1 MICVII
7 GMKCE
12 VLIMNVSSALCMISG
27 ALIVLGLMLQIM
39 PALIRYLHKIK
50 FGQTERDEGLESHKK
65 KNGTPTMGGLA
76 FILVPS
82 IVYVI
87 FALFSPFRLDMN
99 TGIILL
105 AYIGYGL
112 IGFIDDYIIV
122 VKKNNEGLKPGVK
135 FTMQSVLAIV
145 FFLLYRSVS
154 STGVW
159 IPVLDKTIDLGFLY
173 FILVFFMFT
182 AETNAVNLTDGVD
195 GLCAGLMAIALVPF
209 VLFAMLEGVPNVA
222 FLLLLVV
229 FALLGYL
236 VYNLHPARI
245 FMGDTGSLALGG
257 LIAAAAMV
265 LKQELLLIVIGFV
278 FVAEVL
284 SVIIQ
289 VTHFKRTKKRIFL
302 MAPLH
307 HHFEKSGWDENKVVR
322 NFWTAG
328 ILCAL
333 LGLWLGVM

>member
-1 MICVII
+1 
-7 GMKCE
+7 
-12 VLIMNVSSALCMISG
+12 MNVSSALCMISG